1 MFSQVWRHIKFWWW
15 RVYLFRDS
23 KIKVEFEKK
32 TTWYLEDVAVNN
44 DLKYMMYI
52 GKGYWILIDYTE
64 LNIK

>member
-1 MFSQVWRHIKFWWW
+1 
-15 RVYLFRDS
+15 LFRDS